1 MHWTVKEN
9 KSQNMAIYAVFLIA
23 VCLSATSAVHK
34 PCGVGQ
40 CKLVLVGQNPAVAF
54 QQLAS
59 EDGVRLVYLNLEIGN
74 NSVHPLESDERF
86 LPKRWIWAKTIREP
100 MLLMTDDAHDI
111 HSLGL
116 LRRQKRYMTVQ
127 LAEQPAGCLANL
139 NVSCQDNVIG
149 KTLLSNVTNLSHGNR
164 LPPTDCVCSFHTKK
178 MYREGWEIL
187 CCSVK
192 EITERNSTVYRCGIA
207 PENDWFVKPFHI
219 ISFFLRY
226 ILLYYGLAIPLLLPD
241 WVFNLEYEWSKAK
254 EEQNVK
260 INQVSP
266 NRQHVETTQIDQI
279 VEQEDETCR
288 VSPNEHDGTVLLDIE
303 ETVEAEDDS
312 PKELDRRYGSNL
324 SVVDEIKDE
333 QKIIDSQVSPNQQ
346 RIEMT
351 NIEHIMDSTDN
362 IEKELRGS
370 EELDRKFEEN
380 VPFQQN
386 TDERQIKANQVS
398 PNQQHIEMTKVE
410 NTMKS
415 KDNTAEDSNNPKEL
429 DRRYER
435 NVFVVH
441 EDEDEQEIK
450 DNPVSP
456 NQQEIVSIVET
467 EQTRKSEDDT
477 SEDWQTDSSEELDR
491 ICEDKLSAVHEAQ
504 KEIDFEIPIDDM
516 SPITLCALLSD
527 FVKTLPLIH
536 MNFNLRLLLLFF
548 VLFPIVV
555 HIKLAVIFFYELEF
569 YHEVY
574 RKFNFSMSDILNLES
589 EFSFQSIASE
599 NWRTIVWEQ
608 IGIGINAAVYCS
620 LFVILTLVR
629 PKDMLCRKTS
639 GLSICGASFDS
650 LSLGEDIVQNLTI
663 QRPLVCELASS
674 VLELYLTVLKK
685 CLMKLALRRIRGTRL
700 KRALRSWCVILSIF
714 PGFLISIA
722 LGIVFLLVFLII
734 FVFLLLASSPLSTFS
749 MFVLKKGLDTFYD
762 LARSFSQHIGFMP
775 IVLVL
780 TSVSFFI
787 IFFTIVFFSV
797 STIARSVQIIINTF
811 LFTIMGVV
819 LNVEFVTPYVA
830 FILVVARNVHLCFLN
845 LQNRYKEVKDMI
857 SKHWEE
863 ETTNLLWVKCSNN
876 RTIPK
881 KLFWFVCSNEELDY
895 EEQILPLKTEICF
908 MLRDMALI
916 IFFLGLFF
924 FAVLVFETIEEISA
938 LVSTFFVFISGV
950 IPTLIFKRFTKKE
963 QFSGWDKIKIDNKIK
978 KAVQEYIL
986 KSMEENT
993 TSLGSSGTTDSL
1005 ASERTC
1011 CFQTKRLVRVLII
1024 YGQLPSLRTPSG
1036 PRFYVRNS
1044 ESP

>member
-1 MHWTVKEN
+1 MPITSIPENRFFANKALSAHCTVKEN
-9 KSQNMAIYAVFLIA
+9 KLQNMAIYAVFLIA

-241 WVFNLEYEWSKAK
+241 WVFNLEREWSKEK
-254 EEQNVK
+254 EE
-260 INQVSP
+260 
-266 NRQHVETTQIDQI
+266 
-279 VEQEDETCR
+279 
-288 VSPNEHDGTVLLDIE
+288 
-303 ETVEAEDDS
+303 
-312 PKELDRRYGSNL
+312 
-324 SVVDEIKDE
+324 
-333 QKIIDSQVSPNQQ
+333 
-346 RIEMT
+346 
-351 NIEHIMDSTDN
+351 
-362 IEKELRGS
+362 
-370 EELDRKFEEN
+370 
-380 VPFQQN
+380 
-386 TDERQIKANQVS
+386 
-398 PNQQHIEMTKVE
+398 KVE

-415 KDNTAEDSNNPKEL
+415 KDNTGEDSYNPKEL

-629 PKDMLCRKTS
+629 PKDLLCRRAL
-639 GLSICGASFDS
+639 GLSIYGVSFDS

-663 QRPLVCELASS
+663 QRPLLCELSSS
-674 VLELYLTVLKK
+674 VLKLYMIVLKK
-685 CLMKLALRRIRGTRL
+685 CFMKLTLRCSRGTRL
-700 KRALRSWCVILSIF
+700 KRAHRSWYVTLCFF
-714 PGFLISIA
+714 PGFLLATAFGIA
-722 LGIVFLLVFLII
+722 SLLIFLI
-734 FVFLLLASSPLSTFS
+734 
-749 MFVLKKGLDTFYD
+749 MFVLLLILTSPLATVLAFVVKKAIYTTTD
-762 LARSFSQHIGFMP
+762 LTRSFSRHITFKP
-775 IVLVL
+775 IVWVLVIVSYL
-780 TSVSFFI
+780 IILFTFLYFSTSVIS
-787 IFFTIVFFSV
+787 S
-797 STIARSVQIIINTF
+797 SVQVMINTF
-811 LFTIMGVV
+811 LFTIMAVV

-830 FILVVARNVHLCFLN
+830 FILVVAGNVHLCFLN
-845 LQNRYKEVKDMI
+845 LQKRYKEVKNMI

-863 ETTNLLWVKCSNN
+863 QTTNLFWIKCSNN
-876 RTIPK
+876 GTITTGRPP
-881 KLFWFVCSNEELDY
+881 S
-895 EEQILPLKTEICF
+895 
-908 MLRDMALI
+908 
-916 IFFLGLFF
+916 
-924 FAVLVFETIEEISA
+924 
-938 LVSTFFVFISGV
+938 VSGG
-950 IPTLIFKRFTKKE
+950 R
-963 QFSGWDKIKIDNKIK
+963 
-978 KAVQEYIL
+978 
-986 KSMEENT
+986 
-993 TSLGSSGTTDSL
+993 
-1005 ASERTC
+1005 C
-1011 CFQTKRLVRVLII
+1011 
-1024 YGQLPSLRTPSG
+1024 
-1036 PRFYVRNS
+1036 
-1044 ESP
+1044 

>member
-1 MHWTVKEN
+1 MHWTVKGK
-9 KSQNMAIYAVFLIA
+9 KSQNMAIYAAFLIA
-23 VCLSATSAVHK
+23 VCLSVTSAVQK

-40 CKLVLVGQNPAVAF
+40 CKLVPVGQNLHVKF
-54 QQLAS
+54 QRLAS
-59 EDGVRLVYLNLEIGN
+59 EEGVRLVYFNLEIGN
-74 NSVHPLESDERF
+74 NSVHPLESSERF
-86 LPKRWIWAKTIREP
+86 LAKWWIWAKTIREP

-139 NVSCQDNVIG
+139 NVSCQDNIVG
-149 KTLLSNVTNLSHGNR
+149 KTLLSNVANLSHGNR
-164 LPPTDCVCSFHTKK
+164 LPPTDCVCTFHTKK
-178 MYREGWEIL
+178 MYNEGWETV

-219 ISFFLRY
+219 MSFFLQN

-241 WVFNLEYEWSKAK
+241 WVFNLEREWSKEK
-254 EEQNVK
+254 EEQNIK

-266 NRQHVETTQIDQI
+266 NRQHVETAQIEQI
-279 VEQEDETCR
+279 VGQEDETYR
-288 VSPNEHDGTVLLDIE
+288 VSPNQHDGTVLFDIE

-312 PKELDRRYGSNL
+312 
-324 SVVDEIKDE
+324 
-333 QKIIDSQVSPNQQ
+333 
-346 RIEMT
+346 
-351 NIEHIMDSTDN
+351 
-362 IEKELRGS
+362 
-370 EELDRKFEEN
+370 
-380 VPFQQN
+380 
-386 TDERQIKANQVS
+386 
-398 PNQQHIEMTKVE
+398 
-410 NTMKS
+410 
-415 KDNTAEDSNNPKEL
+415 PKEL

-450 DNPVSP
+450 DNPASP
-456 NQQEIVSIVET
+456 NQQEIVSFVET
-467 EQTRKSEDDT
+467 EQTRKSKDDT
-477 SEDWQTDSSEELDR
+477 AEDWQTDSSEELDR

-504 KEIDFEIPIDDM
+504 KEINFEIPIDDM

-574 RKFNFSMSDILNLES
+574 RKFNYSTSDNLNPEGA
-589 EFSFQSIASE
+589 FSFQSIASE
-599 NWRTIVWEQ
+599 NWRNIVAQQ
-608 IGIGINAAVYCS
+608 IVIGINAAVYCS

-629 PKDMLCRKTS
+629 PKDLLCRRTL
-639 GLSICGASFDS
+639 GLSLCGASFDS

-663 QRPLVCELASS
+663 QRPLLCDLSSS
-674 VLELYLTVLKK
+674 VVELYMIVLKK
-685 CLMKLALRRIRGTRL
+685 CLMKLTLRCSRGTRL
-700 KRALRSWCVILSIF
+700 KRALRSWCVIFSIF

-722 LGIVFLLVFLII
+722 LGIVFLLIFLII
-734 FVFLLLASSPLSTFS
+734 FVFLLLASSPFLTFFI
-749 MFVLKKGLDTFYD
+749 FVVKKGLDTFYD
-762 LARSFSQHIGFMP
+762 LARSFSQHIGFTP

-780 TSVSFFI
+780 TSMSFFI
-787 IFFTIVFFSV
+787 IF
-797 STIARSVQIIINTF
+797 STIISFSFYTITSSVQFIINTF

-830 FILVVARNVHLCFLN
+830 FFLVVARNVHLCFLN

-863 ETTNLLWVKCSNN
+863 ETTNLLWIKCSNN
-876 RTIPK
+876 GTIPK
-881 KLFWFVCSNEELDY
+881 ELFWFVCSNEKLDY
-895 EEQILPLKTEICF
+895 EEQILPLRTEICF

-916 IFFLGLFF
+916 VLFLGLFF
-924 FAVLVFETIEEISA
+924 FAVLVFETMEEISA
-938 LVSTFFVFISGV
+938 LVSTFLVFISGV

-978 KAVQEYIL
+978 KAVQVYIL

-1005 ASERTC
+1005 DSERTC
-1011 CFQTKRLVRVLII
+1011 CFQTKRLLEVLII

>member
-1 MHWTVKEN
+1 M
-9 KSQNMAIYAVFLIA
+9 QNMAIYAVFLIA

-139 NVSCQDNVIG
+139 NVSCQDNIIG

-219 ISFFLRY
+219 ISFFLRC

-241 WVFNLEYEWSKAK
+241 WVFNLEREWSKEK
-254 EEQNVK
+254 EE
-260 INQVSP
+260 
-266 NRQHVETTQIDQI
+266 
-279 VEQEDETCR
+279 
-288 VSPNEHDGTVLLDIE
+288 
-303 ETVEAEDDS
+303 
-312 PKELDRRYGSNL
+312 
-324 SVVDEIKDE
+324 
-333 QKIIDSQVSPNQQ
+333 
-346 RIEMT
+346 
-351 NIEHIMDSTDN
+351 
-362 IEKELRGS
+362 
-370 EELDRKFEEN
+370 
-380 VPFQQN
+380 
-386 TDERQIKANQVS
+386 
-398 PNQQHIEMTKVE
+398 KVE

-415 KDNTAEDSNNPKEL
+415 KDNTGEDSYNPKEL

-629 PKDMLCRKTS
+629 PKDLLCRRAL
-639 GLSICGASFDS
+639 GLSIYGVSFES
-650 LSLGEDIVQNLTI
+650 VSLGEDIVQNLTI
-663 QRPLVCELASS
+663 QRPLLCELSSS
-674 VLELYLTVLKK
+674 VLKLYMIVLKK
-685 CLMKLALRRIRGTRL
+685 CFMKLTLRCSRGTRL
-700 KRALRSWCVILSIF
+700 KRAHRSWYVTLCFF
-714 PGFLISIA
+714 PGFLLATAFGIA
-722 LGIVFLLVFLII
+722 SLLIFLI
-734 FVFLLLASSPLSTFS
+734 
-749 MFVLKKGLDTFYD
+749 MFVLLLILTSPLATVLAFVVKKAIYTTTD
-762 LARSFSQHIGFMP
+762 LTRSFSRHITFKP
-775 IVLVL
+775 IVWVLVIVSYL
-780 TSVSFFI
+780 IILFTFLYFSTSVIS
-787 IFFTIVFFSV
+787 S
-797 STIARSVQIIINTF
+797 SVQVMINTF
-811 LFTIMGVV
+811 LFTIMAVV

-830 FILVVARNVHLCFLN
+830 FILVVAGNVHLCFLN
-845 LQNRYKEVKDMI
+845 LQKRYKEVKDMI

-863 ETTNLLWVKCSNN
+863 QTTNLFWIKCSNN
-876 RTIPK
+876 GTITK
-881 KLFWFVCSNEELDY
+881 ELFWSVCSNEDDGDDF
-895 EEQILPLKTEICF
+895 EEQILPLRTEICF

-916 IFFLGLFF
+916 ILFLGLFF

-938 LVSTFFVFISGV
+938 LVSTVFVFISGV
-950 IPTLIFKRFTKKE
+950 IPQLIFKTSTKKK

-978 KAVQEYIL
+978 KAVRAYVL
-986 KSMEENT
+986 AKMEKIPFPYE
-993 TSLGSSGTTDSL
+993 
-1005 ASERTC
+1005 
-1011 CFQTKRLVRVLII
+1011 V
-1024 YGQLPSLRTPSG
+1024 
-1036 PRFYVRNS
+1036 S
-1044 ESP
+1044 ESPTRGRSRPSDSGEARFQTLDPQPPTVLVTAV

>member
-1 MHWTVKEN
+1 
-9 KSQNMAIYAVFLIA
+9 MAIYAAFLIA
-23 VCLSATSAVHK
+23 VCLSVTSAVQK

-40 CKLVLVGQNPAVAF
+40 CKLVPVGQNLHVKF
-54 QQLAS
+54 QRLAS
-59 EDGVRLVYLNLEIGN
+59 EEGVRLVYFNLEIGN
-74 NSVHPLESDERF
+74 NSVHPLESSERF
-86 LPKRWIWAKTIREP
+86 LAKWWIWAKTIREP

-116 LRRQKRYMTVQ
+116 LRRQKRYMKVQ

-139 NVSCQDNVIG
+139 NVSCQDNIVG
-149 KTLLSNVTNLSHGNR
+149 KTLLSNVANLSHGNR
-164 LPPTDCVCSFHTKK
+164 LPPTDCVCTFHTKK
-178 MYREGWEIL
+178 MYNEGWETV

-219 ISFFLRY
+219 MSFFLQN

-241 WVFNLEYEWSKAK
+241 WVFNLEREWSKEK
-254 EEQNVK
+254 EEQNIK

-266 NRQHVETTQIDQI
+266 NRQHVETAQIEQI
-279 VEQEDETCR
+279 VGQEDETYR
-288 VSPNEHDGTVLLDIE
+288 VSPNQHDGTVLFDIE

-312 PKELDRRYGSNL
+312 
-324 SVVDEIKDE
+324 
-333 QKIIDSQVSPNQQ
+333 
-346 RIEMT
+346 
-351 NIEHIMDSTDN
+351 
-362 IEKELRGS
+362 
-370 EELDRKFEEN
+370 
-380 VPFQQN
+380 
-386 TDERQIKANQVS
+386 
-398 PNQQHIEMTKVE
+398 
-410 NTMKS
+410 
-415 KDNTAEDSNNPKEL
+415 PKEL

-450 DNPVSP
+450 DNPASP
-456 NQQEIVSIVET
+456 NQQEIVSFVET
-467 EQTRKSEDDT
+467 EQTRKSKDDT
-477 SEDWQTDSSEELDR
+477 AEDWQTDSSEELDR

-504 KEIDFEIPIDDM
+504 KEINFEIPIDDM

-574 RKFNFSMSDILNLES
+574 RKFNYSVSDNLNLPKS

-599 NWRTIVWEQ
+599 NWRSIVAEQ

-629 PKDMLCRKTS
+629 PKDLLCRRTL
-639 GLSICGASFDS
+639 GLSLCGASFDS

-663 QRPLVCELASS
+663 QRPLLCDLSSS
-674 VLELYLTVLKK
+674 VVELYMIVLKK
-685 CLMKLALRRIRGTRL
+685 CLMKLTLRCSRGTRL
-700 KRALRSWCVILSIF
+700 KRALRSWCVIFSIF

-722 LGIVFLLVFLII
+722 LGIVFLLIFLII
-734 FVFLLLASSPLSTFS
+734 FVFLLLASSPFLTFFI
-749 MFVLKKGLDTFYD
+749 FVVKKGLDTFYD
-762 LARSFSQHIGFMP
+762 LARSFSQHIGFTP

-787 IFFTIVFFSV
+787 IF
-797 STIARSVQIIINTF
+797 STIISFSFYTITSSVQFIINTF

-830 FILVVARNVHLCFLN
+830 FFLVVARNVHLCFLN

-863 ETTNLLWVKCSNN
+863 ETTNLLWIKCSNN
-876 RTIPK
+876 GTIPK
-881 KLFWFVCSNEELDY
+881 ELFWFVCSNEKLDY
-895 EEQILPLKTEICF
+895 EEQILPLRTEICF

-916 IFFLGLFF
+916 VLFLGLFF
-924 FAVLVFETIEEISA
+924 FAVLVFETMEEISA
-938 LVSTFFVFISGV
+938 LVSTFLVFISGV

-978 KAVQEYIL
+978 KAVQVYIL

-1005 ASERTC
+1005 DSERTC
-1011 CFQTKRLVRVLII
+1011 CFQTKRLLEVLII

>member
-1 MHWTVKEN
+1 
-9 KSQNMAIYAVFLIA
+9 MAIQAICLVAVWFLA
-23 VCLSATSAVHK
+23 YSATSQ
-34 PCGVGQ
+34 PCGVSQ
-40 CKLVLVGQNPAVAF
+40 CKLFPVRGDFAFTF

-59 EDGVRLVYLNLEIGN
+59 EKGVRLVYFNLEIGN
-74 NSVHPLESDERF
+74 NNVHPLESSERF
-86 LPKRWIWAKTIREP
+86 LAKRWIWAKTIREP

-139 NVSCQDNVIG
+139 NVSCQDNIIG

-241 WVFNLEYEWSKAK
+241 WVFNLEREWSKEK
-254 EEQNVK
+254 EE
-260 INQVSP
+260 
-266 NRQHVETTQIDQI
+266 
-279 VEQEDETCR
+279 
-288 VSPNEHDGTVLLDIE
+288 
-303 ETVEAEDDS
+303 
-312 PKELDRRYGSNL
+312 
-324 SVVDEIKDE
+324 
-333 QKIIDSQVSPNQQ
+333 
-346 RIEMT
+346 
-351 NIEHIMDSTDN
+351 
-362 IEKELRGS
+362 
-370 EELDRKFEEN
+370 
-380 VPFQQN
+380 
-386 TDERQIKANQVS
+386 
-398 PNQQHIEMTKVE
+398 KVE

-415 KDNTAEDSNNPKEL
+415 KDNTGEDSYNPKEL

-629 PKDMLCRKTS
+629 PKDLLCRLRGRKDRRLPF
-639 GLSICGASFDS
+639 GLSIFVDS
-650 LSLGEDIVQNLTI
+650 IPSRSVLLGENIIHNLTI
-663 QRPLVCELASS
+663 QRPDVCELASS
-674 VLELYLTVLKK
+674 VLELYMTVLKK
-685 CLMKLALRRIRGTRL
+685 CLMKLTLKRIRETRL
-700 KRALRSWCVILSIF
+700 KRALRSCYVTLCFF
-714 PGFLISIA
+714 PGFLIA
-722 LGIVFLLVFLII
+722 TAFGVAFLLIFLII
-734 FVFLLLASSPLSTFS
+734 FVFLLIVRSPFLTFFW
-749 MFVLKKGLDTFYD
+749 FVVEKGMGTFKTFTTFT
-762 LARSFSQHIGFMP
+762 RSFSRHIAFKA
-775 IVLVL
+775 IVLVFVI
-780 TSVSFFI
+780 VSYLI
-787 IFFTIVFFSV
+787 IFCSFVYFSYYV
-797 STIARSVQIIINTF
+797 ISRSVQVTINTF
-811 LFTIMGVV
+811 LFTIMAVV
-819 LNVEFVTPYVA
+819 LNVEFVTPYLA

-863 ETTNLLWVKCSNN
+863 QTTNLFCIKSNN
-876 RTIPK
+876 NGTIPK
-881 KLFWFVCSNEELDY
+881 ELFWFVCSNEELVF
-895 EEQILPLKTEICF
+895 EEQILPLRTEICF

-916 IFFLGLFF
+916 VLFLGLFF
-924 FAVLVFETIEEISA
+924 FAVLVFETMEEISA
-938 LVSTFFVFISGV
+938 LVSTVFVFISGV
-950 IPTLIFKRFTKKE
+950 IPQLIFKTSTKKK

-978 KAVQEYIL
+978 EAV
-986 KSMEENT
+986 SN
-993 TSLGSSGTTDSL
+993 
-1005 ASERTC
+1005 
-1011 CFQTKRLVRVLII
+1011 
-1024 YGQLPSLRTPSG
+1024 
-1036 PRFYVRNS
+1036 YVRSKVS
-1044 ESP
+1044 EPPT

>member
-1 MHWTVKEN
+1 MPITSIPENRFFANKALSAHWTVKEN
-9 KSQNMAIYAVFLIA
+9 KLQNMAIYAVFLIA

-139 NVSCQDNVIG
+139 NVSCQDNIIG

-219 ISFFLRY
+219 ISFFLRN

-241 WVFNLEYEWSKAK
+241 WVFNLEREWSKEK
-254 EEQNVK
+254 EE
-260 INQVSP
+260 
-266 NRQHVETTQIDQI
+266 
-279 VEQEDETCR
+279 
-288 VSPNEHDGTVLLDIE
+288 
-303 ETVEAEDDS
+303 
-312 PKELDRRYGSNL
+312 
-324 SVVDEIKDE
+324 
-333 QKIIDSQVSPNQQ
+333 
-346 RIEMT
+346 
-351 NIEHIMDSTDN
+351 
-362 IEKELRGS
+362 
-370 EELDRKFEEN
+370 
-380 VPFQQN
+380 
-386 TDERQIKANQVS
+386 
-398 PNQQHIEMTKVE
+398 KVE

-415 KDNTAEDSNNPKEL
+415 KDNTGEDSYNPKEL

-467 EQTRKSEDDT
+467 EQTRKLEDDT

-504 KEIDFEIPIDDM
+504 KEINFEIPIDDM

-629 PKDMLCRKTS
+629 PKDLLCRRAL
-639 GLSICGASFDS
+639 GLSIYGVSFES
-650 LSLGEDIVQNLTI
+650 VSLGEDIVQNLTI
-663 QRPLVCELASS
+663 QRPLLCELSSS
-674 VLELYLTVLKK
+674 VLKLYMIVLKK
-685 CLMKLALRRIRGTRL
+685 CFMKLTLRCSRGTRL
-700 KRALRSWCVILSIF
+700 KRAHRSWYVTLCFF
-714 PGFLISIA
+714 PGFLLATAFGIA
-722 LGIVFLLVFLII
+722 SLLIFLI
-734 FVFLLLASSPLSTFS
+734 
-749 MFVLKKGLDTFYD
+749 MFVLLLLLTSPLATVLAFVVKKAIYTTTD
-762 LARSFSQHIGFMP
+762 LTRSFSRHITFKP
-775 IVLVL
+775 IVWVLVIVSYL
-780 TSVSFFI
+780 IILFTFLYFSTSVIS
-787 IFFTIVFFSV
+787 S
-797 STIARSVQIIINTF
+797 SVQVMINTF
-811 LFTIMGVV
+811 LFTIMAVV

-830 FILVVARNVHLCFLN
+830 FILVVAGNVHLCFLN
-845 LQNRYKEVKDMI
+845 LQKRYKEVKDMI

-863 ETTNLLWVKCSNN
+863 QTTNLFWIKCSNN
-876 RTIPK
+876 GTITK
-881 KLFWFVCSNEELDY
+881 ELFWSVCSNEDDGDDF
-895 EEQILPLKTEICF
+895 EEQILPLRTEICF

-916 IFFLGLFF
+916 ILFLGLFF

-938 LVSTFFVFISGV
+938 LVSTVFVFISGV
-950 IPTLIFKRFTKKE
+950 IPQLIFKTSTKKK

-978 KAVQEYIL
+978 KAVRAYVL
-986 KSMEENT
+986 AKMEKIPFPYE
-993 TSLGSSGTTDSL
+993 
-1005 ASERTC
+1005 
-1011 CFQTKRLVRVLII
+1011 V
-1024 YGQLPSLRTPSG
+1024 
-1036 PRFYVRNS
+1036 S
-1044 ESP
+1044 ESPTRGRSRPSDTGDAQFQALDPPPPTVLVTAV

>member
-1 MHWTVKEN
+1 MHWTVKGK
-9 KSQNMAIYAVFLIA
+9 KSQNMAIYAAFLIA
-23 VCLSATSAVHK
+23 VCLSVTSAVQK

-40 CKLVLVGQNPAVAF
+40 CKLVPVGQNLHVKF
-54 QQLAS
+54 QRLAS
-59 EDGVRLVYLNLEIGN
+59 EEGVRLVYFNLEIGN
-74 NSVHPLESDERF
+74 NSVHPLESSERF
-86 LPKRWIWAKTIREP
+86 LAKWWIWAKTIREP

-139 NVSCQDNVIG
+139 NVSCQDNVVG

-164 LPPTDCVCSFHTKK
+164 LPPTDCVCTFHTKK
-178 MYREGWEIL
+178 MYNEGWEIL

-219 ISFFLRY
+219 MSFFLQN

-241 WVFNLEYEWSKAK
+241 WVFNLEREWSKEK
-254 EEQNVK
+254 EEQNIK

-266 NRQHVETTQIDQI
+266 NRQHVETAQIEQI
-279 VEQEDETCR
+279 VGQEDETYR
-288 VSPNEHDGTVLLDIE
+288 VSPNQHDGTVLFDIE

-312 PKELDRRYGSNL
+312 
-324 SVVDEIKDE
+324 
-333 QKIIDSQVSPNQQ
+333 
-346 RIEMT
+346 
-351 NIEHIMDSTDN
+351 
-362 IEKELRGS
+362 
-370 EELDRKFEEN
+370 
-380 VPFQQN
+380 
-386 TDERQIKANQVS
+386 
-398 PNQQHIEMTKVE
+398 
-410 NTMKS
+410 
-415 KDNTAEDSNNPKEL
+415 PKEL

-450 DNPVSP
+450 DNPASP
-456 NQQEIVSIVET
+456 NQQEIVSFVET
-467 EQTRKSEDDT
+467 EQTRKSKDDT
-477 SEDWQTDSSEELDR
+477 AEDWQTDSSEELDR

-504 KEIDFEIPIDDM
+504 KEINFEIPIDDM

-574 RKFNFSMSDILNLES
+574 RKFNYSTSDNLNPEGA
-589 EFSFQSIASE
+589 FSFQSIASE
-599 NWRTIVWEQ
+599 NWRNIVAQQ
-608 IGIGINAAVYCS
+608 IVIGINAAVYCS

-629 PKDMLCRKTS
+629 PKDLLCRRTL
-639 GLSICGASFDS
+639 GLSLCGASFDS

-663 QRPLVCELASS
+663 QRPLLCDLSSS
-674 VLELYLTVLKK
+674 VVELYMIVLKK
-685 CLMKLALRRIRGTRL
+685 CLMKLTLRCSRGTRL
-700 KRALRSWCVILSIF
+700 KRALRSWCVIFSIF

-722 LGIVFLLVFLII
+722 LGIVFLLIFLII
-734 FVFLLLASSPLSTFS
+734 FVFLLLASSPFLTFFI
-749 MFVLKKGLDTFYD
+749 FVVKKGLDTFYD
-762 LARSFSQHIGFMP
+762 LARSFSQHIGFTP

-787 IFFTIVFFSV
+787 IF
-797 STIARSVQIIINTF
+797 STIISFSFYTITSSVQFIINTF

-830 FILVVARNVHLCFLN
+830 FFLVVARNVHLCFLN

-863 ETTNLLWVKCSNN
+863 ETTNLLWIKCSNN
-876 RTIPK
+876 GTIPK
-881 KLFWFVCSNEELDY
+881 ELFWFVCSNEKLDY
-895 EEQILPLKTEICF
+895 EEQILPLRTEICF

-916 IFFLGLFF
+916 VLFLGLFF
-924 FAVLVFETIEEISA
+924 FAVLVFETMEEISA
-938 LVSTFFVFISGV
+938 LVSTFLVFISGV

-1005 ASERTC
+1005 DSERTC
-1011 CFQTKRLVRVLII
+1011 CFQTKRLLEVLII

-1044 ESP
+1044 DSP

>member
-1 MHWTVKEN
+1 MLGLPITSIPENRFFANKALSAHWTVKEN
-9 KSQNMAIYAVFLIA
+9 KLQNMAIYAVFLIA

-74 NSVHPLESDERF
+74 NSIHPLESDERF

-139 NVSCQDNVIG
+139 NVSCQDNIIG

-241 WVFNLEYEWSKAK
+241 WVFNLEREWSKEK
-254 EEQNVK
+254 EE
-260 INQVSP
+260 
-266 NRQHVETTQIDQI
+266 
-279 VEQEDETCR
+279 
-288 VSPNEHDGTVLLDIE
+288 
-303 ETVEAEDDS
+303 
-312 PKELDRRYGSNL
+312 
-324 SVVDEIKDE
+324 
-333 QKIIDSQVSPNQQ
+333 
-346 RIEMT
+346 
-351 NIEHIMDSTDN
+351 
-362 IEKELRGS
+362 
-370 EELDRKFEEN
+370 
-380 VPFQQN
+380 
-386 TDERQIKANQVS
+386 
-398 PNQQHIEMTKVE
+398 KVE

-415 KDNTAEDSNNPKEL
+415 KDNTGEDSYNPKEL

-589 EFSFQSIASE
+589 EF
-599 NWRTIVWEQ
+599 
-608 IGIGINAAVYCS
+608 
-620 LFVILTLVR
+620 
-629 PKDMLCRKTS
+629 RK
-639 GLSICGASFDS
+639 
-650 LSLGEDIVQNLTI
+650 
-663 QRPLVCELASS
+663 
-674 VLELYLTVLKK
+674 
-685 CLMKLALRRIRGTRL
+685 
-700 KRALRSWCVILSIF
+700 
-714 PGFLISIA
+714 
-722 LGIVFLLVFLII
+722 
-734 FVFLLLASSPLSTFS
+734 
-749 MFVLKKGLDTFYD
+749 
-762 LARSFSQHIGFMP
+762 
-775 IVLVL
+775 
-780 TSVSFFI
+780 VS
-787 IFFTIVFFSV
+787 
-797 STIARSVQIIINTF
+797 
-811 LFTIMGVV
+811 
-819 LNVEFVTPYVA
+819 
-830 FILVVARNVHLCFLN
+830 
-845 LQNRYKEVKDMI
+845 
-857 SKHWEE
+857 
-863 ETTNLLWVKCSNN
+863 
-876 RTIPK
+876 
-881 KLFWFVCSNEELDY
+881 
-895 EEQILPLKTEICF
+895 
-908 MLRDMALI
+908 
-916 IFFLGLFF
+916 
-924 FAVLVFETIEEISA
+924 
-938 LVSTFFVFISGV
+938 
-950 IPTLIFKRFTKKE
+950 
-963 QFSGWDKIKIDNKIK
+963 
-978 KAVQEYIL
+978 
-986 KSMEENT
+986 
-993 TSLGSSGTTDSL
+993 
-1005 ASERTC
+1005 
-1011 CFQTKRLVRVLII
+1011 
-1024 YGQLPSLRTPSG
+1024 
-1036 PRFYVRNS
+1036 
-1044 ESP
+1044 

>member
-1 MHWTVKEN
+1 MPITSIPENRFFANKALSAHCTVKEN
-9 KSQNMAIYAVFLIA
+9 KLQNMAIYAVFLIA

-127 LAEQPAGCLANL
+127 LAEQPAGCLASLNL
-139 NVSCQDNVIG
+139 SCQDNVVG
-149 KTLLSNVTNLSHGNR
+149 KTLLSKVTNLSHGNR
-164 LPPTDCVCSFHTKK
+164 LPTTDCVCSFHTKK

-241 WVFNLEYEWSKAK
+241 WVFNLEREWSKEK
-254 EEQNVK
+254 EE
-260 INQVSP
+260 
-266 NRQHVETTQIDQI
+266 
-279 VEQEDETCR
+279 
-288 VSPNEHDGTVLLDIE
+288 
-303 ETVEAEDDS
+303 
-312 PKELDRRYGSNL
+312 
-324 SVVDEIKDE
+324 
-333 QKIIDSQVSPNQQ
+333 
-346 RIEMT
+346 
-351 NIEHIMDSTDN
+351 
-362 IEKELRGS
+362 
-370 EELDRKFEEN
+370 
-380 VPFQQN
+380 
-386 TDERQIKANQVS
+386 
-398 PNQQHIEMTKVE
+398 KVE

-415 KDNTAEDSNNPKEL
+415 KDNTGEDSYNPKEL

-629 PKDMLCRKTS
+629 PKDLLCRRAL
-639 GLSICGASFDS
+639 GLSIYGVSFES
-650 LSLGEDIVQNLTI
+650 VSLGEDIVQNLTI
-663 QRPLVCELASS
+663 QRPLLCELSSS
-674 VLELYLTVLKK
+674 VLKLYMIVLKK
-685 CLMKLALRRIRGTRL
+685 CFMKLTLRCSRGTRL
-700 KRALRSWCVILSIF
+700 KRAHRSWYVTLCFF
-714 PGFLISIA
+714 PGFLLATAFGIA
-722 LGIVFLLVFLII
+722 SLLIFLI
-734 FVFLLLASSPLSTFS
+734 
-749 MFVLKKGLDTFYD
+749 MFVLLLILTSPLATVLAFVVKKAIYTTTD
-762 LARSFSQHIGFMP
+762 LTRSFSRHITFKP
-775 IVLVL
+775 IVWVLVIVSYL
-780 TSVSFFI
+780 IILFTFLYFSTSVIS
-787 IFFTIVFFSV
+787 S
-797 STIARSVQIIINTF
+797 SVQVMINTF
-811 LFTIMGVV
+811 LFTIMAVV

-830 FILVVARNVHLCFLN
+830 FILVVAGNVHLCFLN
-845 LQNRYKEVKDMI
+845 LQKRYKEVKDMI

-863 ETTNLLWVKCSNN
+863 QTTNLFWIKCSNN
-876 RTIPK
+876 GTITK
-881 KLFWFVCSNEELDY
+881 ELFWSVCSNEDDGDDF
-895 EEQILPLKTEICF
+895 EEQILPLRTEICF

-916 IFFLGLFF
+916 ILFLGLFF

-938 LVSTFFVFISGV
+938 LVSTVFVFISGV
-950 IPTLIFKRFTKKE
+950 IPQLIFKTSTKKK

-978 KAVQEYIL
+978 KAVRAYVL
-986 KSMEENT
+986 AKMEKIPFPYE
-993 TSLGSSGTTDSL
+993 
-1005 ASERTC
+1005 
-1011 CFQTKRLVRVLII
+1011 V
-1024 YGQLPSLRTPSG
+1024 
-1036 PRFYVRNS
+1036 S
-1044 ESP
+1044 ESPTRGRSRPSDTGEAWFNETLDPPTILVTAV

>member
-1 MHWTVKEN
+1 M
-9 KSQNMAIYAVFLIA
+9 QNMAIYAVFLIA

-40 CKLVLVGQNPAVAF
+40 CKLVLVGQNPAIAF

-139 NVSCQDNVIG
+139 NVSCQDNIIG

-219 ISFFLRY
+219 ISFFLRC

-241 WVFNLEYEWSKAK
+241 WVFNLEREWSKEK
-254 EEQNVK
+254 EE
-260 INQVSP
+260 
-266 NRQHVETTQIDQI
+266 
-279 VEQEDETCR
+279 
-288 VSPNEHDGTVLLDIE
+288 
-303 ETVEAEDDS
+303 
-312 PKELDRRYGSNL
+312 
-324 SVVDEIKDE
+324 
-333 QKIIDSQVSPNQQ
+333 
-346 RIEMT
+346 
-351 NIEHIMDSTDN
+351 
-362 IEKELRGS
+362 
-370 EELDRKFEEN
+370 
-380 VPFQQN
+380 
-386 TDERQIKANQVS
+386 
-398 PNQQHIEMTKVE
+398 KVE

-415 KDNTAEDSNNPKEL
+415 KDNTGEDSYNPKEL

-629 PKDMLCRKTS
+629 PKDLLCRRAL
-639 GLSICGASFDS
+639 GLSIYGVSFES
-650 LSLGEDIVQNLTI
+650 VSLGEDIVQNLTI
-663 QRPLVCELASS
+663 QRPLLCELSSS
-674 VLELYLTVLKK
+674 VLKLYMIVLKK
-685 CLMKLALRRIRGTRL
+685 CFMKLTLRCSRGTRL
-700 KRALRSWCVILSIF
+700 KRAHRSWYVTLCFF
-714 PGFLISIA
+714 PGFLLATAFGIA
-722 LGIVFLLVFLII
+722 SLLIFLI
-734 FVFLLLASSPLSTFS
+734 
-749 MFVLKKGLDTFYD
+749 MFVLLLILTSPLATVLAFVVKKAIYTTTD
-762 LARSFSQHIGFMP
+762 LTRSFSRHITFKP
-775 IVLVL
+775 IVWVLVIVSYL
-780 TSVSFFI
+780 IILFTFLYFSTSVIS
-787 IFFTIVFFSV
+787 S
-797 STIARSVQIIINTF
+797 SVQVMINTF
-811 LFTIMGVV
+811 LFTIMAVV

-830 FILVVARNVHLCFLN
+830 FILVVAGNVHLCFLN
-845 LQNRYKEVKDMI
+845 LQKRYKEVKDMI

-863 ETTNLLWVKCSNN
+863 QTTNLFWIKCSNN
-876 RTIPK
+876 GTITK
-881 KLFWFVCSNEELDY
+881 ELFWSVCSNEDDGDDF
-895 EEQILPLKTEICF
+895 EEQILPLRTEICF

-916 IFFLGLFF
+916 ILFLGLFF
-924 FAVLVFETIEEISA
+924 FAVIVFETIEEISA
-938 LVSTFFVFISGV
+938 LVSTVFVFISGV
-950 IPTLIFKRFTKKE
+950 IPQLIFKTSTKKK

-978 KAVQEYIL
+978 KAVRAYVL
-986 KSMEENT
+986 AKMEKIPFPYE
-993 TSLGSSGTTDSL
+993 
-1005 ASERTC
+1005 
-1011 CFQTKRLVRVLII
+1011 V
-1024 YGQLPSLRTPSG
+1024 
-1036 PRFYVRNS
+1036 S
-1044 ESP
+1044 ESPTRGRSRPSDTGEARFQALDPPPPTVLVTAV

>member
-1 MHWTVKEN
+1 M
-9 KSQNMAIYAVFLIA
+9 QNMAIYAVFLIA

-139 NVSCQDNVIG
+139 NVSCQDNIIG

-219 ISFFLRY
+219 ISFFLRC

-241 WVFNLEYEWSKAK
+241 WVFNLEREWSKEK
-254 EEQNVK
+254 EE
-260 INQVSP
+260 
-266 NRQHVETTQIDQI
+266 
-279 VEQEDETCR
+279 
-288 VSPNEHDGTVLLDIE
+288 
-303 ETVEAEDDS
+303 
-312 PKELDRRYGSNL
+312 
-324 SVVDEIKDE
+324 
-333 QKIIDSQVSPNQQ
+333 
-346 RIEMT
+346 
-351 NIEHIMDSTDN
+351 
-362 IEKELRGS
+362 
-370 EELDRKFEEN
+370 
-380 VPFQQN
+380 
-386 TDERQIKANQVS
+386 
-398 PNQQHIEMTKVE
+398 KVE

-415 KDNTAEDSNNPKEL
+415 KDNTGEDSYNPKEL

-629 PKDMLCRKTS
+629 PKDLLCRRAL
-639 GLSICGASFDS
+639 GLSIYGVSFES
-650 LSLGEDIVQNLTI
+650 VSLGEDIVQNLTI
-663 QRPLVCELASS
+663 QRPLLCELSSS
-674 VLELYLTVLKK
+674 VLKLYMIVLKK
-685 CLMKLALRRIRGTRL
+685 CFMKLTLRCSRGTRL
-700 KRALRSWCVILSIF
+700 KRAHRSWYVTLCFF
-714 PGFLISIA
+714 PGFLLATAFGIA
-722 LGIVFLLVFLII
+722 SLLIFLI
-734 FVFLLLASSPLSTFS
+734 
-749 MFVLKKGLDTFYD
+749 MFVLLLILTSPLATVLAFVVKKAIYTTTD
-762 LARSFSQHIGFMP
+762 LTRSFSRHITFKP
-775 IVLVL
+775 IVWVLVIVSYL
-780 TSVSFFI
+780 IILFTFLYFSTSVIS
-787 IFFTIVFFSV
+787 S
-797 STIARSVQIIINTF
+797 SVQVMINTF
-811 LFTIMGVV
+811 LFTIMAVV

-830 FILVVARNVHLCFLN
+830 FILVVAGNVHLCFLN
-845 LQNRYKEVKDMI
+845 LQKRYKEVKDMI

-863 ETTNLLWVKCSNN
+863 QTTNLFWIKCSNN
-876 RTIPK
+876 GTITK
-881 KLFWFVCSNEELDY
+881 ELFWSVCSNEDDGDDF
-895 EEQILPLKTEICF
+895 EEQILPLRTEICF

-916 IFFLGLFF
+916 ILFLGLFF
-924 FAVLVFETIEEISA
+924 FAVIVFETIEEISA
-938 LVSTFFVFISGV
+938 LVSTVFVFISGV
-950 IPTLIFKRFTKKE
+950 IPQLIFKTSTKKK

-978 KAVQEYIL
+978 KAVRAYVL
-986 KSMEENT
+986 AKMEKIPFPYE
-993 TSLGSSGTTDSL
+993 
-1005 ASERTC
+1005 
-1011 CFQTKRLVRVLII
+1011 V
-1024 YGQLPSLRTPSG
+1024 
-1036 PRFYVRNS
+1036 S
-1044 ESP
+1044 ESPTRGRSRPSDTGEARFQALDPPPPTVLVTAV